1 MVMRIG
7 VPAETAPG
15 ERRVAATPRTVDLW
29 LRDGFEVSVESGLGD
44 GADIPDEAYRE
55 AGADVIADA
64 ESVWADADILVKVRA
79 PRQRSDGRHEA
90 DLLAEGAILISL
102 IDPARNEELIDMLAG
117 RRATVLALDQVPRI
131 TRAQSVDVLSS
142 MASIAGYRA
151 VIEAASHYGRFFGAR
166 STAAGSSPPA
176 EVMVIGAGVAGL
188 AAIATARELGAQV
201 KAFDVRPTVETEV
214 ESLGARFLEL
224 DIPREGAE
232 GEGGYAAEMD
242 DAFIEKEMEL
252 FRREVPETDIVI
264 TTAAIPGKP
273 APTLVTNE
281 MVASMRPGSVIVD
294 LAAETG
300 GNCEATESGEAT
312 EFEGVQILG
321 FTDLT
326 SRLPTQASDYFG
338 RNVSNLFRFLGDADG
353 FEVDAED
360 EVIRGMMVLEQGQD
374 RWPPP
379 EPAEPS
385 PSDEPSESADEQA
398 ETSAPAPET
407 EQEDRAGRAL
417 PAAIASAVVLLVLI
431 GLYAPASFVQH
442 LTVFV
447 LACFVGWRVIWD
459 VTSSLHTPLMSVTNA
474 ISGIIIV
481 GGIIQVTQ
489 GASWATLLLGAAAV
503 FVASINIFGGFW
515 VTQRMLGMFRAEGS
529 GKGGEQ

>member
-1 MVMRIG
+1 MAMRIG
-7 VPAETAPG
+7 VPAESMPG
-15 ERRVAATPRTVDLW
+15 ERRVAATPRTVESWRRSEFD
-29 LRDGFEVSVESGLGD
+29 VVVESGAGS
-44 GADIPDEAYRE
+44 GADIPDDAYRE
-55 AGADVIADA
+55 AGAQILESADA
-64 ESVWADADILVKVRA
+64 VLGDADIVVKVRP
-79 PRQRSDGRHEA
+79 PRRLDDGRHEVE
-90 DLLAEGAILISL
+90 LMAEGAVLISL
-102 IDPARNEELIDMLAG
+102 IDPARHEDLVDRLSQRG
-117 RRATVLALDQVPRI
+117 ATVLALDQVPRI

-188 AAIATARELGAQV
+188 AAIATARELGANV

-242 DAFIEKEMEL
+242 EAFIEKEMEL

-273 APTLVTNE
+273 APTLVTRE
-281 MVASMRPGSVIVD
+281 MVASMQPGSVIVD

-300 GNCEATESGEAT
+300 GNCEVTETGNAIEHD
-312 EFEGVQILG
+312 GVEVLG
-321 FTDLT
+321 YTDLT

-338 RNVSNLFRFLGDADG
+338 RNVSNLFRFLGDADA
-353 FEVDAED
+353 FQVDPD
-360 EVIRGMMVLEQGQD
+360 DDVIRGMLVLEEGEE

-379 EPAEPS
+379 EPEEPS
-385 PSDEPSESADEQA
+385 PSADEPETQPAEEKGASSSSE
-398 ETSAPAPET
+398 ETT
-407 EQEDRAGRAL
+407 EPLGGLAV
-417 PAAIASAVVLLVLI
+417 PAAATAAVGLLILI

-489 GASWATLLLGAAAV
+489 GASWPTLLLGAAAV
-503 FVASINIFGGFW
+503 LVASINIFGGFW
-515 VTQRMLGMFRAEGS
+515 VTQRMLGMFRADDAPS
-529 GKGGEQ
+529 GGRE